1 MFKARKRLVTLVIA
15 TVVAI
20 GAGVAASGIGGPAN
34 DDATTEAARTSEI
47 QQPVPESLL
56 PPVAAGG
63 GSYRM

>member
-1 MFKARKRLVTLVIA
+1 MFKARKRLITLLIA
-15 TVVAI
+15 SMLAI
-20 GAGVAASGIGGPAN
+20 GAGVAASDIAGLTN
-34 DDATTEAARTSEI
+34 HDATAEAVRTSEM